1 MVFTSTI
8 TSRESDGS
16 LAKVVGTFTNTSG
29 STGGEVE
36 TGLKTVIGFQLQHT
50 GSAVVAS
57 APVAN
62 ESFPLQGGDVTI
74 VTVADTNGVWIAI
87 GRE

>member
-8 TSRESDGS
+8 SSRENDGS
-16 LAKVVGTFTNTSG
+16 LAKVIGAFTNTSG
-29 STGGEVE
+29 STGGEVS
-36 TGLKTVIGFQLQHT
+36 TGLKSVESITFTHT
-50 GSAVVAS
+50 GAAVVVS

-62 ESFPLQGGDVTI
+62 ESFPLAGGDVTL
-74 VTVADTNGVWIAI
+74 VTVADTNGIWTAI